1 MYAYFMEAASIEY
14 NVERF
19 CDIRQLGGLLD
30 SKGYGIALPK
40 DSPYT
45 AAISAGVLS
54 LQERG
59 VLKELKIK
67 WWEKERGGGSC
78 QDKASSSSAQLGLAN
93 LGGVFIVLL
102 GGMFLSIVI
111 AVFEFSWKRRKLAV
125 DENESLLHEMWED
138 LKFAV
143 DWRAGDTKPIKPGSS
158 ASRIGSRSILSKSN
172 ADSLNKYGVISED
185 AKSCH
190 SNMSKRD
197 STYACFNEN

>member
-1 MYAYFMEAASIEY
+1 MSTIPTYQKINAFMESAKPSVYTKSNTEGLDRVRKEDGMYAYFMEAASIEY

-40 DSPYT
+40 GINYRCSSLPQSQLPTPFLLIWLDLHSQNVLSLWSDFVAHWPTMNTSNLKVYYKFCICYSDSPYT

-78 QDKASSSSAQLGLAN
+78 QVKTYFFHLQSTLP
-93 LGGVFIVLL
+93 FCVL
-102 GGMFLSIVI
+102 
-111 AVFEFSWKRRKLAV
+111 EWFS
-125 DENESLLHEMWED
+125 
-138 LKFAV
+138 
-143 DWRAGDTKPIKPGSS
+143 
-158 ASRIGSRSILSKSN
+158 
-172 ADSLNKYGVISED
+172 Y
-185 AKSCH
+185 
-190 SNMSKRD
+190 
-197 STYACFNEN
+197 